1 MLGYRVADCNTAR
14 FFRSAL
20 HNEHK
25 TTQGKGT
32 YYIMAVTIVSILQVL
47 VGAVLIVFVLGQSGK
62 HSGLGAI
69 AGASESFLSKN
80 KAKSADAKLAKW
92 TKWVALV
99 FIVLTLV
106 LNLI

>member
-1 MLGYRVADCNTAR
+1 MA
-14 FFRSAL
+14 
-20 HNEHK
+20 
-25 TTQGKGT
+25 TT
-32 YYIMAVTIVSILQVL
+32 IISIFQII
-47 VGAVLIVFVLGQSGK
+47 AAAILIVFVLGQSGK

-99 FIVLTLV
+99 FMILTLV
-106 LNLI
+106 LSLL